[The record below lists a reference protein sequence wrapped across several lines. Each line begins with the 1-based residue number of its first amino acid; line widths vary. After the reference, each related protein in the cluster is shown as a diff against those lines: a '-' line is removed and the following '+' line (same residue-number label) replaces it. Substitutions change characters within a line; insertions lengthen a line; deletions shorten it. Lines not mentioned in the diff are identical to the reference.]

1 MCVLRRGFKL
11 LKSRSY
17 MHFRVGNILV
27 RLQVRPC
34 SCLCQVAPKHYC
46 AQAALSC
53 RAQACACCY
62 VTDGARDE
70 SQCNASSKRACYSVD
85 MQRSGMHA
93 SARLSE
99 CTRTGALTLNL
110 KSRVQASR
118 TISAFTVVM
127 VTIALL
133 WYVGASSCTSFFFA
147 FQGFLP
153 MQARARGLARRPPA
167 RTESA
172 STVVHRRHAP
182 GGRRNATPAP
192 LGASRARARGRARRP
207 PARARLAPDG
217 AGVTLRLAH
226 DACLLC
232 TPTSVGIFE
241 CVDLDLRVLSLDICL
256 PPL

>member
-1 MCVLRRGFKL
+1 VAGRGPVVGLGHRCAVWVRTGCSNHFKRR
-11 LKSRSY
+11 SRL
-17 MHFRVGNILV
+17 HG
-27 RLQVRPC
+27 
-34 SCLCQVAPKHYC
+34 
-46 AQAALSC
+46 
-53 RAQACACCY
+53 
-62 VTDGARDE
+62 DGARDE